1 MSVAVAPV
9 EAPEVLIEPPGRWS
23 GFGFE
28 DIWQYRELLY
38 FLMKRELQIRYKQSF
53 FGVAWAVLQ
62 PLAYALVF
70 TLVFS
75 RGAGIS
81 SEGVPYPV
89 FALAAL
95 APWLFFS
102 QSVTGSAASLVGDA
116 NLVTKVYFP
125 RLVLPIGRI
134 LSFTVDLSIALV
146 IVAVFVGIYGADP
159 SAGLVL
165 LPLFLLLA
173 LATAA
178 GVGAFLAALNVKYRD
193 VAVGVPFLVQ
203 LWFFATPVVYA
214 GTLVTGKWHN
224 LAAINPM
231 VTVVNGV
238 RWGFLST
245 PHPDPTAAAISVG
258 SALVMLTIG
267 LAYFRRT
274 ERFFADVV

>member
-1 MSVAVAPV
+1 MGAVASPPT
-9 EAPEVLIEPPGRWS
+9 APETLIQPPARWG
-23 GFGFE
+23 GFGLS
-28 DIWQYRELLY
+28 DLWQYRELLY
-38 FLMKRELQIRYKQSF
+38 FLMKRELQIRYKQSV

-75 RGAGIS
+75 HGAGLS

-89 FALAAL
+89 FTLAAL

-102 QSVTGSAASLVGDA
+102 RCIAESAASLVNDS

-134 LSFTVDLSIALV
+134 LSFSVDLAIALG
-146 IVAVFVGIYGADP
+146 IVAVFVVIYDAHP
-159 SAGLVL
+159 SAGLVM
-165 LPLFLLLA
+165 LPLFILLA
-173 LATAA
+173 LTAA
-178 GVGAFLAALNVKYRD
+178 VGVGTFLAALNVKYRD

-224 LAAINPM
+224 LVAINPM
-231 VTVVNGV
+231 VTVVDGV
-238 RWGFLST
+238 RWGFLGT
-245 PHPDPTAAAISVG
+245 QHPDATAGAISAA
-258 SALVMLTIG
+258 SALVMLAVG
-267 LAYFRRT
+267 VLYFYRT
-274 ERFFADVV
+274 ERFFADIV